1 MKKKRLPVLLAAGLL
16 ALLLPTQARAAGT
29 GEAGDYII
37 TLTSDIEETMQ
48 ELGVE
53 NALPVGEKIW
63 VEVWLAGKDAS
74 VTSYNAYDM
83 SFSYDKNKLKY
94 REAVLAEQSATLDI
108 NENTGTVRI
117 KGCGEAKE
125 TSRIPVVS
133 LCFETMRETGSGET
147 ATVELTSVIA
157 DHTDNAG
164 IQDAPP
170 AEKVEGKDTAQ
181 TPVQNYK
188 VIVDKDAPIKIG
200 QLIVD
205 GTEDVTFELTAKDTE
220 FIRYQV
226 KVSVGGRDVTE
237 SIVPPSHD
245 RPYYTIPHRIIQAQ
259 KGKIEIGVETVYK
272 EFEVNIRSK
281 LVTGE
286 KKAIYNTPYP
296 FRLNREAGYIYTL
309 EVTIGGKVYTDYTV
323 EGNTYTIPGMD
334 VVGDIVIKVQRQ
346 KDTSNQ
352 TTVTFAGTGSKDGSG
367 KKKTE
372 KGHEYFFSIRRK
384 TGYTYSVTV
393 FVAGRRVPYSYDAEL
408 DTYYVDGEHVTGEM
422 VIVIGKIPLIDV
434 KEYVNLEGRSIYLII
449 YNGPVEEGQAPR
461 YDGRSMYWSEKYNAY
476 VWLVESEKTD
486 KEVKKTV
493 ETMIALKDGESG
505 GMVDYSGDVDRNG
518 RIDIADAKLVQQMYE
533 GRRSLQNT
541 DMLTLLGA
549 DVQPGRVISMQDVAV
564 IVNIILTEGGDTA
577 K

>member
-16 ALLLPTQARAAGT
+16 ALLLPIQARAAGT

-37 TLTSDIEETMQ
+37 TLTSDIELTMQ

-74 VTSYNAYDM
+74 ITSYNAYDM
-83 SFSYDKNKLKY
+83 SVSYDKNKLDY
-94 REAVLAEQSATLDI
+94 CEAVLAEQSATLDV

-125 TSRIPVVS
+125 TSKIPVAS
-133 LCFETMRETGSGET
+133 LCFETVRETGSGET
-147 ATVELTSVIA
+147 AAVQLTSVIA

-170 AEKVEGKDTAQ
+170 AQKIEGQDTAQ
-181 TPVQNYK
+181 TPIQNYK
-188 VIVDKDAPIKIG
+188 VIVDKDAPIKTD

-205 GTEDVTFELTAKDTE
+205 GTEDVIFELTAKDTE
-220 FIRYQV
+220 FIHYQV

-237 SIVPPSHD
+237 SIVPPGND
-245 RPYYTIPHRIIQAQ
+245 RTYYTIPHRIIQAQ
-259 KGKIEIGVETVYK
+259 KGKTEISVETVYK
-272 EFEVNIRSK
+272 EFDVNIRSK

-286 KKAIYNTPYP
+286 KKATYNTPYK
-296 FRLNREAGYIYTL
+296 FQLNREVGYIYTL
-309 EVTIGGKVYTDYTV
+309 QVTIGGKDYTDYTV

-372 KGHEYFFSIRRK
+372 KGQEYFFSIRRK
-384 TGYTYSVTV
+384 TGYTYTVTV
-393 FVAGRRVPYSYDAEL
+393 YVAGRRVPHSYDSEL
-408 DTYYVDGEHVTGEM
+408 DTYYVAGEHVTGEM
-422 VIVIGKIPLIDV
+422 VIVIGKLPLIDV
-434 KEYVNLEGRSIYLII
+434 KEYVTLDKRSIYLII

-476 VWLVESEKTD
+476 VWLIESEKTD
-486 KEVKKTV
+486 KEVKKAV
-493 ETMIALKDGESG
+493 ETMIALKNGEPAG
-505 GMVDYSGDVDRNG
+505 VVDYSGDVDRNG

-533 GRRSLQNT
+533 GRRSLRST

-564 IVNIILTEGGDTA
+564 IVNTILTEGGDTA